1 MKYNLEK
8 YNLEKCNLERIKDFI
23 NAYFDYTTTISITES
38 EWLSKF
44 EWLEDW
50 HKGENDFVMRKLYH
64 NEALKDLLFDLIFN
78 QDNIKKQF
86 EIDLDN
92 YETDSEEYSYI
103 KNFYN
108 MWKDLFC
115 FEIDELE
122 V

>member
-8 YNLEKCNLERIKDFI
+8 YNLERIKDFI
-23 NAYFDYTTTISITES
+23 NAYFDYTITISITES
-38 EWLSKF
+38 EWLGKF

-50 HKGENDFVMRKLYH
+50 HKGENDSVMRKLYH

-78 QDNIKKQF
+78 QGNIKKQF